1 MEKILII
8 EDDIG
13 VRTTLNELLKN
24 CGYETIVAE
33 NGKQALEL
41 VEKTIPDI
49 VISDLMMPEIDGLA
63 FLKLFRDK
71 VETVDVPFIFLT
83 ARNDYSDIRTGMG
96 SGADD
101 YLVKPFKAVD
111 LLKVVRYRLDK
122 KNREYENIKKI
133 QSNISSFIPKALNTP
148 LVAIQGFADLIIE
161 DYNVLKI
168 EDIVDYVKKI
178 KSSAVELQN
187 RIQKYYTFTESMNI
201 FSDTSLIEKS
211 KYDKVKS
218 IRELILDI
226 VENER
231 KIYENEIVTEINVAD
246 TPLDFNKKIT
256 KTIFR
261 ELIENAFKYTFDKKI
276 RITGALIDNYYKIEI
291 ISYGKAIDNKI
302 IQNINSYIIFKQELQ
317 TIQNVGLGLL
327 IAKNLI
333 QVLNGELKIDQLNN
347 EATLVQVLLPIIK
360 V

>member
-33 NGKQALEL
+33 NGKEALKL

-71 VETVDVPFIFLT
+71 IETVDVPFIFLT
-83 ARNDYSDIRTGMG
+83 ARNDYADIRTGMG

-161 DYNVLKI
+161 DYTLLKL

-178 KSSAVELQN
+178 KTSAVELQN
-187 RIQKYYTFTESMNI
+187 KIQKYYTFTESMNI
-201 FSDTSLIEKS
+201 FNDLALVEKS

-218 IRELILDI
+218 IKELILDI
-226 VENER
+226 VENEK
-231 KIYENEIVTEINVAD
+231 KIYENEINIEINVAD
-246 TPLDFNKKIT
+246 LALEYNKKIT

-261 ELIENAFKYTFDKKI
+261 ELIENAFKYSFDNKI
-276 RITGALIDNYYKIEI
+276 KIEGVIIDKFYNVEI
-291 ISYGKAIDNKI
+291 ISYGKVIDNKI
-302 IQNINSYIIFKQELQ
+302 IQNIDSYVIFKQELQ
-317 TIQNVGLGLL
+317 NIQNIGLGLL
-327 IAKNLI
+327 IAKNLL
-333 QVLNGELKIDQLNN
+333 QALNGELIIEQINN
-347 EATLVQVLLPIIK
+347 EATKVQVRLPYNKI
-360 V
+360 